1 MSIFKKNINLLIE
14 SLSLDDL
21 DSEDIKDVL
30 NVFFRNWLEE
40 KKPEINQK
48 RFAITYLWKRYY
60 KEFIK
65 DIDFSID
72 SDEDEDDYEYNYRK
86 MDILKHLLDR
96 QSLEIPTYHEHESL
110 FLDVYRKNFEFLIKR
125 LNLPDYIKLE
135 FREDKPYQIF
145 CNVIVDFVSM
155 IKSDVRIPSE
165 YNLQEDLNKLLKNYM
180 GLPIGEA
187 KFGNVEITVE
197 DFVFSGYG
205 DWIKKD
211 FPLIKKNIKKTL
223 GDRVRAIRGS
233 INSKRNFWISLSMF
247 NHGYLHSE
255 DRKKIRI
262 VWENSGYSEN
272 KLNIE

>member
-1 MSIFKKNINLLIE
+1 
-14 SLSLDDL
+14 
-21 DSEDIKDVL
+21 
-30 NVFFRNWLEE
+30 
-40 KKPEINQK
+40 
-48 RFAITYLWKRYY
+48 
-60 KEFIK
+60 
-65 DIDFSID
+65 
-72 SDEDEDDYEYNYRK
+72 
-86 MDILKHLLDR
+86 
-96 QSLEIPTYHEHESL
+96 
-110 FLDVYRKNFEFLIKR
+110 
-125 LNLPDYIKLE
+125 
-135 FREDKPYQIF
+135 
-145 CNVIVDFVSM
+145 M